1 MKISYGVPLSKGW
14 DRMKH
19 ALFNPFDLG
28 KWFLLGFTAFL
39 AGLADRP
46 GFGNGSYKS
55 GRDHWNFNSFADF
68 FNASL
73 EWLADNPFWSMLI
86 IWGILFLIAL
96 GILITWLSSRGKFM
110 FLDNVVHDRALVS
123 EPWNQ
128 FKTIGDS
135 LFIWR
140 ICFGIIVFAVV
151 GLFLFAAVSSGYD
164 FHNNSFSGFAAAL
177 RIALMALVFFII
189 MFITGYISLFLS
201 HFIVPI
207 MYKNSISAVE
217 AWRLFMSLLTRHLLH
232 FILYGII
239 IFLLY
244 LLVFFCVTVI
254 GLFTCCIGFIILSIP
269 YIGAVLVLPVSYTFR
284 ALSVEFL
291 EQFGP
296 EYEIFPKLDDN
307 DINEVYEI

>member
-1 MKISYGVPLSKGW
+1 MKISYGEPLSKGW
-14 DRMKH
+14 DRMKQ

-28 KWFLLGFTAFL
+28 KWFLLGVTAFL
-39 AGLADRP
+39 AGLADGP
-46 GFGNGSYKS
+46 GFGSGSYRS
-55 GRDHWNFNSFADF
+55 GRGHGNFNSFADF
-68 FNASL
+68 INTSWK
-73 EWLADNPFWSMLI
+73 WLADNPFWSMLI
-86 IWGILFLIAL
+86 VLGILFLIAL

-110 FLDNVVHDRALVS
+110 FLDNVVHDRALIS
-123 EPWNQ
+123 EPWNN

-140 ICFGIIVFAVV
+140 ICFGLIVFAVV

-164 FHNNSFSGFAAAL
+164 FHNNSFSGFAAVF

-189 MFITGYISLFLS
+189 MLITGYVSLFLS

-217 AWRLFMSLLTRHLLH
+217 AWSLFMPLLTRHLRH

-269 YIGAVLVLPVSYTFR
+269 YIGAVLMLPVSYTFR
-284 ALSVEFL
+284 SLSVEFL

-296 EYEIFPKLDDN
+296 EYKIFSRPDDN
-307 DINEVYEI
+307 DINEVYKV